1 MGLKLGG
8 IGRFLVRHKAK
19 IGAIVAAGGSF
30 LAGAMGGREAIEAV
44 VKILTGG

>member
-1 MGLKLGG
+1 MALRGV
-8 IGRFLVRHKAK
+8 GRFLVKHKAK

-30 LAGAMGGREAIEAV
+30 LAGALGGREAIEAV